1 MAHGHKGWMWLTM
14 EDRWIFWWYLEQK
27 RTSGAQLAVWVVE
40 QCLRG
45 NEGMHASFDGIREP
59 WWSSLYRLKMRSNNW
74 RLEMLIEDLWC
85 NWDERTS

>member
-45 NEGMHASFDGIREP
+45 NEGMHASLRAYVNHGGRPYID
-59 WWSSLYRLKMRSNNW
+59 
-74 RLEMLIEDLWC
+74 
-85 NWDERTS
+85 